1 MIKLQDVSYV
11 RLGTADLDGA
21 TKFATDYLGLEIAHR
36 SRDAVYLKSDQRE
49 HTLCYFSGSPAD
61 QAAAFEV
68 SERADLDRRR
78 RSSSGSAIMSV
89 RLRGG
94 CGTAPCAELHRLQGP
109 HGNNIELVWRPA
121 YSSQRYHGRRD
132 AGITGFSHI
141 GLCTTDAARDE
152 VFWTKVCNARVS
164 DRIGDAALLRID
176 EVHHT
181 IALFPTDRAGIQHI
195 NHQVATGDDVMRSF
209 NFLSERQVPMV
220 FGPGRHPTSSA
231 RFLYFEGPD
240 GMVFE
245 YSSGVREIA
254 DELLY
259 RERQLPFDRRVS
271 ASGERSRNQ
280 RVPNE
285 LQWEAEMS
293 THHIAPPRAHRR
305 GFG

>member
-1 MIKLQDVSYV
+1 MIKLQDISYV

-21 TKFATDYLGLEIAHR
+21 TSFATDYLGLEIAHR
-36 SRDAVYLKSDQRE
+36 SKDSVYLKSDQRE
-49 HTLCYFSGSPAD
+49 HTLCYFAGSPAD
-61 QAAAFEV
+61 QTAAFEV
-68 SERADLDRRR
+68 SERADLDAAASELDRLGHHVR
-78 RSSSGSAIMSV
+78 SGSA
-89 RLRGG
+89 
-94 CGTAPCAELHRLQGP
+94 TEA
-109 HGNNIELVWRPA
+109 
-121 YSSQRYHGRRD
+121 
-132 AGITGFSHI
+132 
-141 GLCTTDAARDE
+141 DAARDE
-152 VFWTKVCNARVS
+152 AFWTKVCNARVS

-240 GMVFE
+240 RMVFE

-259 RERQLPFDRRVS
+259 RERQLPFDPKGFCEWG
-271 ASGERSRNQ
+271 AKPQIKEFRN
-280 RVPNE
+280 
-285 LQWEAEMS
+285 
-293 THHIAPPRAHRR
+293 
-305 GFG
+305 

>member
-1 MIKLQDVSYV
+1 MIKLQDVCYV

-21 TKFATDYLGLEIAHR
+21 SRFATDYLGLEIAHR
-36 SRDAVYLKSDQRE
+36 SKDAVYLKSDQRE
-49 HTLCYFSGSPAD
+49 HTLCYFAGSPAD
-61 QAAAFEV
+61 QSTAFEV
-68 SERADLDRRR
+68 CDPADLEAAASELERLGHHVRL
-78 RSSSGSAIMSV
+78 GSAEE
-89 RLRGG
+89 
-94 CGTAPCAELHRLQGP
+94 AELRQVRSFIGFKDP
-109 HGNNIELVWRPA
+109 TGNKIELVWRPA
-121 YSSQRYHGRRD
+121 YSSRRYHGERD

-152 VFWTKVCNARVS
+152 AFWTKVCNARVS

-181 IALFPTDRAGIQHI
+181 IALFPTNRPGIQHI

-259 RERQLPFDRRVS
+259 RERQLPFE
-271 ASGERSRNQ
+271 AKGFCEWGAKPQIKEFRN
-280 RVPNE
+280 
-285 LQWEAEMS
+285 
-293 THHIAPPRAHRR
+293 
-305 GFG
+305 

>member
-1 MIKLQDVSYV
+1 MIKLQDLSYV
-11 RLGTADLDGA
+11 RLGTTDLDGA

-36 SRDAVYLKSDQRE
+36 LKDSVYLKSDLRE
-49 HTLCYFSGSPAD
+49 HTLCYFAGSPAD
-61 QAAAFEV
+61 QTAAFEV
-68 SERADLDRRR
+68 AERADLEAAACELDRLGHHVRL
-78 RSSSGSAIMSV
+78 GSAKE
-89 RLRGG
+89 
-94 CGTAPCAELHRLQGP
+94 AELRQVRGFIAFNDP
-109 HGNNIELVWRPA
+109 TGNTIELVWRPA
-121 YSSQRYHGRRD
+121 YGSRRYHGERD

-152 VFWTKVCNARVS
+152 AFWTNVCNARVS

-181 IALFPTDRAGIQHI
+181 IALFPTNRAGIQHI

-209 NFLSERQVPMV
+209 NFLSERQVTMV

-259 RERQLPFDRRVS
+259 RERQFPFES
-271 ASGERSRNQ
+271 KGFCEWGAKPHIKEFRN
-280 RVPNE
+280 
-285 LQWEAEMS
+285 
-293 THHIAPPRAHRR
+293 
-305 GFG
+305 

>member
-1 MIKLQDVSYV
+1 MINLQGVSYV
-11 RLGTADLDGA
+11 RLGTQDLDGA
-21 TKFATDYLGLEIAHR
+21 TNFAANFLGLEVAHAAK
-36 SRDAVYLKSDQRE
+36 DAVYFKSDQRE
-49 HTLCYFSGSPAD
+49 HTLCYFVGAPSD

-68 SERADLDRRR
+68 SARADLEAAATELDRLGHRVEI
-78 RSSSGSAIMSV
+78 GSD
-89 RLRGG
+89 RD
-94 CGTAPCAELHRLQGP
+94 AELRRVHSFIAFEDP
-109 HGNNIELVWRPA
+109 TGNKIELVWRPA
-121 YSSQRYHGRRD
+121 CSSRRYHGERD

-152 VFWTKVCNARVS
+152 AFWTKVCNARVS

-176 EVHHT
+176 AIHHS
-181 IALFPTDRAGIQHI
+181 IALFPTDRPGIQHI

-209 NFLSERQVPMV
+209 NFLTERQVPVV

-259 RERQLPFDRRVS
+259 RERQFPFDPKGFCQWG
-271 ASGERSRNQ
+271 AKPQIKEFRN
-280 RVPNE
+280 
-285 LQWEAEMS
+285 
-293 THHIAPPRAHRR
+293 
-305 GFG
+305 

>member
-1 MIKLQDVSYV
+1 VIKLQDVSYV

-21 TKFATDYLGLEIAHR
+21 TKFATDYLGLEISHC
-36 SRDAVYLKSDQRE
+36 SKDAVYLKSDQRE
-49 HTLCYFSGSPAD
+49 HTLCYFHGSPAD
-61 QAAAFEV
+61 QVAAFEV
-68 SERADLDRRR
+68 SEREELDMAASELDRLGHRVR
-78 RSSSGSAIMSV
+78 FGSAKE
-89 RLRGG
+89 
-94 CGTAPCAELHRLQGP
+94 AELRRVRSFIAFQDP
-109 HGNNIELVWRPA
+109 TGNNIELVWRPA

-152 VFWTKVCNARVS
+152 IFWTTVCNARVS

-195 NHQVATGDDVMRSF
+195 NHQVTTGDDVMRSF

-259 RERQLPFDRRVS
+259 RERQFSFEPKGFCEWGAKPRIK
-271 ASGERSRNQ
+271 EFRN
-280 RVPNE
+280 
-285 LQWEAEMS
+285 
-293 THHIAPPRAHRR
+293 
-305 GFG
+305 